1 MSDTF
6 TLIKAERPTSKRGT
20 GAVGFDWVA
29 KIGPTLKA
37 EPGVNFLLKAFPVD
51 EKTKAA
57 SLAANVSN
65 HMWNKD
71 TLHEYSIVAR
81 TNDDG
86 TQGVHAMYVGPMSA
100 KRREELVAQ
109 RLARTPITRRPGYV
123 APEGDGGPV
132 AEAQTPAQRAKAAA
146 GKS

>member
-29 KIGPTLKA
+29 KIGPTLKENA
-37 EPGVNFLLKAFPVD
+37 GENFLLKAFPKD
-51 EKTKAA
+51 EKGKAV
-57 SLAANVSN
+57 SLAATVSN

-71 TLHEYSIVAR
+71 LKHEYSIVAR

-86 TQGVHAMYVGPMSA
+86 THGVHAMYVGPMSA
-100 KRREELVAQ
+100 ERRAELVAA
-109 RLARTPITRRPGYV
+109 RLARTPISRRPGYV
-123 APEGDGGPV
+123 
-132 AEAQTPAQRAKAAA
+132 TPAGDASAPAADSPAARAKAAA
-146 GKS
+146 GK